1 MVDDDPQVRDAVV
14 RVIQSQGLECLAA
27 SSTDE
32 ALALLA
38 EHGEVAVL
46 ISDIRMPG
54 KDGVVLLEEVRRR
67 YRDTAVIMLSAV
79 ADVQIAVDCL
89 KQGALDYIAKP
100 MVLGEVQLRVTRALE
115 KRELTLQNRYYQQ
128 HLEEEVRRQRARIQE
143 LFLEGA
149 QTLAHALEAKD
160 AYTRGH
166 SQRVRDYA
174 VRTAVM
180 LGYTGDFLDNLRL
193 GAELHDIGKIGTRE
207 AILNKPGRL
216 TPDEF
221 HHITEHTVLGERILA
236 PLARDRPVV
245 LHIARSHHERLDG
258 DGFPDGLKG
267 DDIPVEARIVAVVD
281 AFDAMTTNRAYRES
295 LTPADAFDE
304 LRRCTGLQ
312 FDPAVVAAFCAAFPD
327 PDRAS
332 DSRLTP
338 ASGGGLPM
346 SDTLMISVSGMRGI
360 VGKDLTPELVARHAA
375 ALGRVGH
382 RHGACRGSSWDA
394 TPGPAARCSPAR
406 PRRG

>member
-1 MVDDDPQVRDAVV
+1 MVISPGPALPAEVLAARCLIVDDDAQVRDALV
-14 RVIQSQGLECLAA
+14 RVVEAQGLECRSAA
-27 SSTDE
+27 STDE

-38 EHGEVAVL
+38 EQGEVAVL

-54 KDGVVLLEEVRRR
+54 RDGVALLEEVRRR

-89 KQGALDYIAKP
+89 QKGAMDYLAKP
-100 MVLGEVQLRVTRALE
+100 MIIGEVQARVAKALE

-128 HLEEEVRRQRARIQE
+128 HLEEEVRRQRTRIQE

-166 SQRVRDYA
+166 SQRVREYA
-174 VRTAVM
+174 VRTAVL

-207 AILNKPGRL
+207 AVLNKPASL
-216 TPDEF
+216 TPEEF
-221 HHITEHTVLGERILA
+221 RHIAEHTVLGERILA
-236 PLARDRPVV
+236 PLARDRPIV

-267 DDIPVEARIVAVVD
+267 DRIPVEARIVAVVD

-295 LTPADAFDE
+295 LAPAAAFEE
-304 LRRCTGLQ
+304 LRRCRGLQ
-312 FDPAVVAAFCAAFPD
+312 FDPMVVDAFFKAFPD
-327 PDRAS
+327 PG
-332 DSRLTP
+332 RLP
-338 ASGGGLPM
+338 
-346 SDTLMISVSGMRGI
+346 IHV
-360 VGKDLTPELVARHAA
+360 
-375 ALGRVGH
+375 
-382 RHGACRGSSWDA
+382 
-394 TPGPAARCSPAR
+394 
-406 PRRG
+406 

>member
-1 MVDDDPQVRDAVV
+1 VDDDAQVRDALV
-14 RVIQSQGLECLAA
+14 RVVQTQGLECRSAT
-27 SSTDE
+27 STDE

-38 EHGEVAVL
+38 EQGEVALL

-54 KDGVVLLEEVRRR
+54 RDGVSLLEEVRRR

-89 KQGALDYIAKP
+89 QKGAMDYLAKP
-100 MVLGEVQLRVTRALE
+100 MIIGEVQARVAKALE

-128 HLEEEVRRQRARIQE
+128 HLEEEVRRQRTRIQE

-166 SQRVRDYA
+166 SQRVREYA
-174 VRTAVM
+174 VRTAVL

-207 AILNKPGRL
+207 AVLNKPASL
-216 TPDEF
+216 TAEEF
-221 HHITEHTVLGERILA
+221 RHIAEHTVLGERILA
-236 PLARDRPVV
+236 PLARDRPIV

-258 DGFPDGLKG
+258 DGFPDGLRG
-267 DDIPVEARIVAVVD
+267 DQIPVEARIVAVVD

-295 LTPADAFDE
+295 LEPASAFEE
-304 LRRCTGLQ
+304 LRRCRGLQ
-312 FDPAVVAAFCAAFPD
+312 FDPAVVDAFFKAFPD
-327 PDRAS
+327 PA
-332 DSRLTP
+332 RLP
-338 ASGGGLPM
+338 IHL
-346 SDTLMISVSGMRGI
+346 
-360 VGKDLTPELVARHAA
+360 
-375 ALGRVGH
+375 
-382 RHGACRGSSWDA
+382 
-394 TPGPAARCSPAR
+394 
-406 PRRG
+406 

>member
-1 MVDDDPQVRDAVV
+1 MKEPYGGEGVAARRRVEKSSGRAYLALVLTTPPTRDAPAAARCLVVDDDPQLRDALL
-14 RVIQSQGLECLAA
+14 RVIQAQGLECLAA
-27 SSTDE
+27 PSADA

-38 EHGEVAVL
+38 EQGEVAIL

-54 KDGVVLLEEVRRR
+54 TDGVALLEAVHRR
-67 YRDTAVIMLSAV
+67 YPDTAVIMLSAV
-79 ADVQIAVDCL
+79 SDVQIAVDCL
-89 KQGALDYIAKP
+89 KKGALDYIAKP

-128 HLEEEVRRQRARIQE
+128 HLEDEVRRQRARIQA

-166 SQRVRDYA
+166 SQRVREYA
-174 VRTAVM
+174 VRTAVL

-216 TPDEF
+216 TPEEF
-221 HHITEHTVLGERILA
+221 RHITEHTVLGERILA
-236 PLARDRPVV
+236 PLAHDRPVV

-258 DGFPDGLKG
+258 DGFPDGFKG
-267 DDIPVEARIVAVVD
+267 GDIPIEARIVAVVD

-295 LTPADAFDE
+295 LQPDEAFAE
-304 LRRCTGLQ
+304 LRRCAGLQ
-312 FDPAVVAAFCAAFPD
+312 FDPTVVDAFSTAFPD
-327 PDRAS
+327 P
-332 DSRLTP
+332 
-338 ASGGGLPM
+338 GKLP
-346 SDTLMISVSGMRGI
+346 I
-360 VGKDLTPELVARHAA
+360 HA
-375 ALGRVGH
+375 
-382 RHGACRGSSWDA
+382 
-394 TPGPAARCSPAR
+394 
-406 PRRG
+406 